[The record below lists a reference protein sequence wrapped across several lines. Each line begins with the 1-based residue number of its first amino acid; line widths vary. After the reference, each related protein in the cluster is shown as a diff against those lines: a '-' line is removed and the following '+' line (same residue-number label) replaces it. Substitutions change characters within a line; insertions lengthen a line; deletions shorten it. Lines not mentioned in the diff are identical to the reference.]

1 MIVYAGGSMRPIGLA
16 VALLLSIASFVPL
29 AAHANRDSAVL
40 EPQLTIQVLDRQLLA
55 IDAEG
60 GGARSARLERGEQ
73 VLYTRQQ
80 GRIGV
85 VVTNRRLLAIATRS
99 GAWQEA
105 RLRQRES
112 PPADIILGDRVALA
126 LLATRAVGFDG
137 RSGNLIESTLGPREV
152 VRDSA
157 IGQNV
162 AVVVTDR
169 RALGLS
175 SDRGGFFEVP
185 IRPSERIESLDAV
198 ANLAT
203 LQTSDRLL
211 IFRGETASWEE
222 RRRTIR

>member
-1 MIVYAGGSMRPIGLA
+1 VIVYARGSMRRPGLA
-16 VALLLSIASFVPL
+16 VALLSITLAVPF
-29 AAHANRDSAVL
+29 ATRANRDSAVL
-40 EPQLTIQVLDRQLLA
+40 EPQLTVQVLDRQLLA

-112 PPADIILGDRVALA
+112 PPADVILGDRVALA

-137 RSGNLIESTLGPREV
+137 GSGNLIESSLGPREV

-157 IGQNV
+157 TGQNV

-169 RALGLS
+169 RALGMS

-185 IRPSERIESLDAV
+185 LRPSERIESLDAV
-198 ANLAT
+198 ANVAT